1 MATRETTA
9 NLIRRLRRL
18 IGDPSGS
25 DSTWQDEDLQDVLD
39 NHRREARYARLC
51 EVETIAANGSV
62 TYKVFKADLGDWEG
76 SETSSVPELVDS
88 SFNVLDPEGYEED
101 LLTGRWV
108 FTEAP
113 NYPVHI
119 TGWYYDLYGAAVE
132 ILEAWMAS
140 LKCAVDAS
148 ARGVSARNSQKV
160 DHLEALA
167 NRYRRQMWADSRC
180 YGQTDFTPGGWAE
193 VSGRQY

>member
-1 MATRETTA
+1 MAARETMA
-9 NLIRRLRRL
+9 SLIRRLRRL
-18 IGDPSGS
+18 IGDPASGE
-25 DSTWQDEDLQDVLD
+25 STWQDEDLQDALD
-39 NHRREARYARLC
+39 NHRREARYAWLC

-62 TYKVFKADLGDWEG
+62 TYKIFKADLGDWEG
-76 SETSSVPELVDS
+76 SEASSVPELVDS
-88 SFNVLDPEGYEED
+88 SFNVLDPDDYEED
-101 LLTGRWV
+101 LLTGRWT

-113 NYPVHI
+113 NYPVMI
-119 TGWYYDLYGAAVE
+119 SGWYYDLYGAAVE

-167 NRYRRQMWADSRC
+167 DRYRRQMWASTGC
-180 YGQTDFTPGGWAE
+180 YSQTDFTPDSWAQ
-193 VSGRQY
+193 VTGRQF